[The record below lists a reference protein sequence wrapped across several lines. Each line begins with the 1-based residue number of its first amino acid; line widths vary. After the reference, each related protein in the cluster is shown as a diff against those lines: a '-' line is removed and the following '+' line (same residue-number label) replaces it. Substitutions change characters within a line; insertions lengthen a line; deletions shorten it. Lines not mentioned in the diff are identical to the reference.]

1 MSIATA
7 METRLKKDPA
17 KNLSPFVNMLVLLVV
32 VFIKR
37 SALMTQSTAALLQA
51 QVQLQQQLHVIL
63 FAWGKMM
70 VLLYLKAA
78 L

>member
-1 MSIATA
+1 
-7 METRLKKDPA
+7 
-17 KNLSPFVNMLVLLVV
+17 
-32 VFIKR
+32 
-37 SALMTQSTAALLQA
+37 MTQSTAALLQA

-78 L
+78 V